1 MVNLREKP
9 YYLNDEQIKWVED
22 TIASMTIEEK
32 IGQLFVNMVA
42 NEEERKPENIKKVLD
57 TYHPGAIRYH
67 NASKEEL
74 LDMTNCLQ
82 QTTKIP
88 LLIASNCEAGGNGGT
103 KGGTPIANGAA
114 LAAIDSEDAVLQ
126 MAEVAAKEAAA
137 IGCNWNFAPIVD
149 LPYNWR
155 NTIIQLRAFNNNPDD
170 VIRYSKA
177 FFKGMRSQNLATC
190 MKHFPGDG
198 TEENDQHLLMG
209 INEYDCDKWDATFGK
224 VYKELIDDGVMT
236 IMAGHIALPEYSRKL
251 RPGIKDEDIRP
262 ATLAPELIT
271 DLLKGQLGFNGLVV
285 TDASHMI
292 GMFGAT
298 IPRSEQVPQA
308 IAAGCDMYLFFNDRE
323 EDFGYMMEG
332 YKNGTITEERL
343 NDALHRILGVK
354 AALNLHT
361 QQAEG
366 KLVKSKEGLEVVG
379 CEEHRKISR
388 EFADKYVTLV
398 KDRLGY
404 LPMTP
409 EKYKKIKLVYIGS
422 EAMVIAG
429 TKFKSN
435 DENIIIDI
443 VEQLEKEGFIVDA
456 EVATKKGKMEEFKKN
471 YDCVLLVLN
480 VQGFAQFNTMRVKWD
495 EPVKQPWYMSEL
507 PTFVVSLSF
516 TNNLID
522 VPMARCYI
530 NAYMDHHESF
540 EAVLEKMMG
549 KSEFKG
555 RYNDNVFC
563 GRWETRF

>member
-435 DENIIIDI
+435 DENIIKDI